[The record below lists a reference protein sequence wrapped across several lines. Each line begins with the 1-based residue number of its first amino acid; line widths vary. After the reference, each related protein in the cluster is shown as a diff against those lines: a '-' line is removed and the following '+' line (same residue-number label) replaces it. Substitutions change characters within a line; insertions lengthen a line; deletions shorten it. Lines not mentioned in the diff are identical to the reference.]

1 MKSLNLRELTKSLR
15 ARYRSLEKAEQE
27 RIFDIVLFGSAVKG
41 KLGAEDVDVCVV
53 FKRSV
58 GIEKT
63 LEKLRTDGVH
73 LTHLSLDALFSEPL
87 WLTLILEGESVLKE
101 KSIAAMLGLS
111 SAMIFT
117 YDLKSLPQ
125 ARKMAFYH
133 AVLGRGN
140 LLRDMGA
147 EALGRGCVL
156 VPVQK
161 SEEFRAVLDRWGVA
175 YSAKQG
181 LFVK

>member
-1 MKSLNLRELTKSLR
+1 LTRRLREKHR
-15 ARYRSLEKAEQE
+15 RLEKKECDNV
-27 RIFDIVLFGSAVKG
+27 FDIVLFGSAVKG
-41 KLGAEDVDVCVV
+41 KLGAEDVDVCIV
-53 FKRSV
+53 FKRGT

-63 LEKLRTDGVH
+63 LKKIRTDGVH

-101 KSIAAMLGLS
+101 KRIAAMLGLS

-117 YDLKSLPQ
+117 YDLRALEPAK
-125 ARKMAFYH
+125 KTAFYN

-140 LLRDMGA
+140 LLKGMGA
-147 EALGRGCVL
+147 EPLGRGCVL
-156 VPVQK
+156 VPMRK

-181 LFVK
+181 LFV